1 MKNVFAGGFFFLLPF
16 GVLAVGTMTESVDFS
31 GVALP
36 EGWSA
41 EAGAFV
47 SPVYPNAVTHVALTY
62 GAAIVDESG
71 TLSVYAAGL
80 KIADLNTNSTG
91 ASFGFPTN
99 SDLRSFRIVTN
110 GVSLVSFSVSWPD
123 SRLTAPTNVVASGNT
138 GSAFDLSWDAV
149 EGATGYKV
157 SIWTNVVVGASEG
170 IVQWGES
177 FSNSGATTGSSA
189 AFDGVSHTDDKTAG
203 WTCDRVYR
211 SLLQGAIRV
220 GSSGAAGWIATPPF
234 ENAYSGE
241 YLAIRL
247 RACATNSSEVVQ
259 IPISI
264 VSGGATNDLGV
275 VDIALGPDMAYW
287 YLPIAG
293 IGVDDIVVVRSPVST
308 KSSGRPVLLLDEI
321 TIVSDY
327 FAGTPIPVVFRE
339 EPVAVGTTSAT
350 LSDLPPCVVSVGVQ
364 ALAASAQDNSEAST
378 AVVVDLA
385 NPPPVPVLAVSSL
398 NVVSHG
404 DGYCE
409 NFDAL
414 IGLGASATW
423 VDGVTL
429 PYWQARKAGAP
440 VTSIAVKT
448 VSTASQNSGLYA
460 FHGTNKNETS
470 SYSLAGVSKTNNKM
484 YFGFAVTNDAD
495 ATLSGFSISYT
506 ARQWTFAKKVD
517 GAQTL
522 HFEYLVTNEVID
534 VSASGGWDE
543 VPGLA
548 FASFASFESAE
559 AAGKAD
565 SVTGSAY
572 ADLGA
577 AFDGVSI
584 KADEVLMLRWTSDTT
599 AGGDALGVDHVVLH
613 YDPPN
618 SGTVLQFVKSK
629 SSGF

>member
-1 MKNVFAGGFFFLLPF
+1 MLQF
-16 GVLAVGTMTESVDFS
+16 GVLADRAMTESFDFS

-41 EAGAFV
+41 EADALV
-47 SPVYPNAVTHVALTY
+47 SPVCPNAVMHVALTY
-62 GAAIVDESG
+62 GATTVGEPG
-71 TLSVYAAGL
+71 TLSVCAGGL

-91 ASFGFPTN
+91 ASFDFPTN
-99 SDLRSFRIVTN
+99 SDFRSFRIVTN
-110 GVSLVSFSVSWPD
+110 GVSLVSFSASWPD
-123 SRLTAPTNVVASGNT
+123 SRLAAPTNVVASGNT

-170 IVQWGES
+170 VVQWVEG

-241 YLAIRL
+241 CLAIRL
-247 RACATNSSEVVQ
+247 RACATNSSEAVQ

-264 VSGGATNDLGV
+264 VSRGTTNDLSV
-275 VDIALGPDMAYW
+275 VNIASGPDMAYQ
-287 YLPIAG
+287 YMPIAG
-293 IGVDDIVVVRSPVST
+293 IGVDDIVVVHSPDST

-321 TIVSDY
+321 TIVSGY
-327 FAGTPIPVVFRE
+327 SAGTLNPVVFRE
-339 EPVAVGTTSAT
+339 ETVAVGTTSAT
-350 LSDLPPCVVSVGVQ
+350 LFDLPSCAVSVVVQ

-378 AVVVDLA
+378 AVMVDLA

-414 IGLGASATW
+414 IGLGASANW

-429 PYWQARKAGAP
+429 PYWQARKAGIP
-440 VTSIAVKT
+440 VASIVVKT

-460 FHGTNKNETS
+460 FHGTNKNET
-470 SYSLAGVSKTNNKM
+470 
-484 YFGFAVTNDAD
+484 
-495 ATLSGFSISYT
+495 
-506 ARQWTFAKKVD
+506 
-517 GAQTL
+517 
-522 HFEYLVTNEVID
+522 
-534 VSASGGWDE
+534 AS
-543 VPGLA
+543 
-548 FASFASFESAE
+548 
-559 AAGKAD
+559 
-565 SVTGSAY
+565 
-572 ADLGA
+572 
-577 AFDGVSI
+577 
-584 KADEVLMLRWTSDTT
+584 
-599 AGGDALGVDHVVLH
+599 
-613 YDPPN
+613 
-618 SGTVLQFVKSK
+618 
-629 SSGF
+629 